1 MNRDDLIEQ
10 LTDALGKAIK
20 SEGVCDF
27 KGKDSVTLLKALL
40 RAQAE
45 DTRNEL
51 ERDKFQFIE
60 DNRRLLVKNENPGPD
75 WLTGTQGVGR
85 RLLDCDETAN
95 KQPVNTTAG

>member
-1 MNRDDLIEQ
+1 MNRDQLIEQ
-10 LTDALGKAIK
+10 LIDALAEAIK

-27 KGKDSVTLLKALL
+27 KGKDSIALLKALY
-40 RAQAE
+40 RSQAE
-45 DTRNEL
+45 DTRNDL
-51 ERDKFQFIE
+51 EREKFQFIE

-75 WLTGTQGVGR
+75 WLNGTQGVGR